1 MAVGFK
7 LEGQDFED
15 IYVKWNQLP
24 FYEGILD
31 SEYRRPGGMWAFGD
45 GIYGGTGLSSNISR
59 SSPMQVGSLTTWAQ
73 VSCGGFF
80 AAAVK
85 TDGSLWAWGIHVNGQ
100 LGIGPIVAPFSQ
112 SSPVRVGA
120 LSNWKHV
127 CCGGS
132 HSVAIKTDGTLWSWG
147 NNGSGKLGLGNV
159 VHRSSPV
166 QVGALTNWRQVSCA
180 ISHTLAI
187 KTDGTL
193 WSWGANTTGELGTGT
208 IVWRS
213 SPVQVGSLTNWRV
226 VEGGG
231 FAFSAAVKTDGSLW
245 TWGDNTNGQLGL
257 GNVVHRSSPVQ
268 VGSLI
273 DWNSITCG
281 HRHAVAIKTD
291 GSLWTWGDNT
301 YGQLGI
307 GDVVPRS
314 SPVQVGSLTTWAQVV
329 AGMYYTVALKT
340 DGTLWSWGENT
351 HGQLGIGDVVH
362 RSSPVQVGSL
372 TVWKTLPKNLDDANF
387 VCLQY

>member
-1 MAVGFK
+1 
-7 LEGQDFED
+7 
-15 IYVKWNQLP
+15 
-24 FYEGILD
+24 
-31 SEYRRPGGMWAFGD
+31 
-45 GIYGGTGLSSNISR
+45 
-59 SSPMQVGSLTTWAQ
+59 
-73 VSCGGFF
+73 
-80 AAAVK
+80 
-85 TDGSLWAWGIHVNGQ
+85 
-100 LGIGPIVAPFSQ
+100 
-112 SSPVRVGA
+112 
-120 LSNWKHV
+120 
-127 CCGGS
+127 
-132 HSVAIKTDGTLWSWG
+132 
-147 NNGSGKLGLGNV
+147 
-159 VHRSSPV
+159 
-166 QVGALTNWRQVSCA
+166 
-180 ISHTLAI
+180 
-187 KTDGTL
+187 L

-208 IVWRS
+208 IVGRS